1 MLDDMFYLEVVY
13 LNGVINLIGDLKM
26 EEFDGV

>member
-13 LNGVINLIGDLKM
+13 LNVVINLIGDLKT
-26 EEFDGV
+26 EELDGV

>member
-13 LNGVINLIGDLKM
+13 ISGVINLIGDLKT
-26 EEFDGV
+26 EELDWV